1 MAGWKKVQDGVTPGW
16 YVDVTTSAGDTAD
29 VSTPIIDWIPSDK
42 TFTVI
47 YNTKAIATNSQNC
60 DVAIDGA
67 IDKDDTFVEV
77 KADLIANQAGSAT
90 AAASYVPAT
99 TGVGMPLYKVRLDP
113 DGDLNGAVVR
123 VAIVAL
129 GLSAADAS
137 SMGSEGADI
146 GGIGKD
152 PS

>member
-1 MAGWKKVQDGVTPGW
+1 MAWNKTSDGVTPVW
-16 YVDVTTSAGDTAD
+16 YEDITTAAGGTGD
-29 VSTPIIDWIPSDK
+29 VSSSVIDFLPSDM
-42 TFTVI
+42 TFTVV
-47 YNTKAIATNSQNC
+47 YNTAAVATNSQAC

-67 IDKDDTFVEV
+67 IDKDDTFVEI

-113 DGDLNGAVVR
+113 DGDLNGTVVR
-123 VAIVAL
+123 VAIVPV
-129 GLSAADAS
+129 GMNAADS
-137 SMGSEGADI
+137 SGMAPGDFTS
-146 GGIGKD
+146 GIGKD

>member
-1 MAGWKKVQDGVTPGW
+1 MSWNKTSDGVTPVW
-16 YVDVTTSAGDTAD
+16 YEDITTAAGGTGD
-29 VSTPIIDWIPSDK
+29 VSSSIIDFLPSDM
-42 TFTVI
+42 TFTVV
-47 YNTKAIATNSQNC
+47 YNTAAVATNSQAC

-67 IDKDDTFVEV
+67 IDKDDTFAEI

-90 AAASYVPAT
+90 VAASYVPAT

-123 VAIVAL
+123 VAIVPV
-129 GLSAADAS
+129 GMNAADS
-137 SMGSEGADI
+137 SGMAPGDFAGSL
-146 GGIGKD
+146 GKD

>member
-1 MAGWKKVQDGVTPGW
+1 MGWKKTSDGVTPAW
-16 YVDVTTSAGDTAD
+16 YEDITTEAGGTTDKSSS
-29 VSTPIIDWIPSDK
+29 VIDFLPSDT
-42 TFTVI
+42 TFTVV
-47 YNTKAIATNSQNC
+47 YNTAAVATNSQNC

-67 IDKDDTFVEV
+67 IDKDDTFVEI

-113 DGDLNGAVVR
+113 DGDLNGTVVR
-123 VAIVAL
+123 IAIVPV
-129 GLSAADAS
+129 GLNSADS
-137 SMGSEGADI
+137 SGMGTDNADI
-146 GGIGKD
+146 GGVGAD